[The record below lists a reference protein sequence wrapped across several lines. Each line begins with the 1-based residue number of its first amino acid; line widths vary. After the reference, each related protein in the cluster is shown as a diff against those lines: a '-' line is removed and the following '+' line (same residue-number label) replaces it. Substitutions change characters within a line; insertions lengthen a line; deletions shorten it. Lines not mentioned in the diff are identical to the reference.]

1 MYHKSTI
8 QLNQLNS
15 SVGRTYIFAD
25 FQSKSYHIK
34 YNTKTKLIEPTN
46 TVELILFKISHWRCS
61 FATFYGLSAPK
72 SSILHNFLLKIIQR
86 DLIKYLLY
94 LFLLPTNTLLLVS
107 ALIFSLSVMSQQTET
122 VSVSLSMTSVIT
134 FLFSIMS
141 WIRSIAVPHVF
152 TAELLLL
159 YNLLVRF
166 YRSESLL

>member
-1 MYHKSTI
+1 LSLQGLDLATPNIHESGPTPICWSQLHIQSFCLSHTGCFIGTLCMYHKSTI

-61 FATFYGLSAPK
+61 FATFYGLSSPK
-72 SSILHNFLLKIIQR
+72 SSILHNFLLKIIQI

-94 LFLLPTNTLLLVS
+94 LFILPT
-107 ALIFSLSVMSQQTET
+107 FCWSQYLF
-122 VSVSLSMTSVIT
+122 SVSL
-134 FLFSIMS
+134 LC
-141 WIRSIAVPHVF
+141 
-152 TAELLLL
+152 L
-159 YNLLVRF
+159 
-166 YRSESLL
+166 